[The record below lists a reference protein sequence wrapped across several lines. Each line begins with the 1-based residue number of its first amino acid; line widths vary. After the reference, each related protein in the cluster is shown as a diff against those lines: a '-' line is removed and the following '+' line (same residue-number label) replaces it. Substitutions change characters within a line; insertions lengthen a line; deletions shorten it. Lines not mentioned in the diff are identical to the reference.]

1 MKYLLSKESLPV
13 AARLAREQT
22 LCAFDF
28 DGTLARIVRRPDQAA
43 MRARTRDLL
52 YRLAKLYPCIVV
64 SGRARQDV
72 MEKLRGVPVAQVIG
86 NHGADT
92 EETLNARSLIERWK
106 AVLEARLGCIPGLWI
121 EDKGLSLALHYRQC
135 TQKAGVRRLIIAATG
150 PLKQSHSF
158 GGKQVINVVVAGSHN
173 KGDALAA
180 ERERLHC
187 NWVLYAGDDENDES
201 AFAMGGNIVSVRIG
215 RKQSSRAHYYLRTQA
230 EIDAL
235 LDLLVRLREHGACI
249 PGVLRSR
256 S

>member
-1 MKYLLSKESLPV
+1 
-13 AARLAREQT
+13 
-22 LCAFDF
+22 
-28 DGTLARIVRRPDQAA
+28 
-43 MRARTRDLL
+43 
-52 YRLAKLYPCIVV
+52 
-64 SGRARQDV
+64 
-72 MEKLRGVPVAQVIG
+72 
-86 NHGADT
+86 
-92 EETLNARSLIERWK
+92 
-106 AVLEARLGCIPGLWI
+106 LWI

>member
-1 MKYLLSKESLPV
+1 MKYLLSKKSRPV

-92 EETLNARSLIERWK
+92 EVAQNARSLIERWK
-106 AVLEARLGCIPGLWI
+106 AVLEDRLGGIPGLWI

-135 TQKAGVRRLIIAATG
+135 AQKAQVRQRILATAG
-150 PLKQSHSF
+150 TLEQSHSF
-158 GGKQVINVVVAGSHN
+158 GGKQVINVVVAGSPN

-180 ERERLHC
+180 ERDRMHC